1 MEMHNWT
8 ITDNQLTVKNNESL
22 ESIFTVGNGYLGVR
36 GSYEDDTISRATTNH
51 GVFING
57 FYETMP
63 ISYGEQAY
71 GYPQERQ
78 SIISLPDA
86 THIELFL
93 NGLQVNQQNGHLFE
107 NYRKLSLKQ
116 GTMTHSFIWEENLS
130 KNKIKVTYTRLV
142 SFTRKHIL
150 AIHVEVKPL
159 NFKKAILTIKSTLAT
174 NDLTINKN
182 SDPRVANVNPAEL
195 LKNTKPIKALN
206 TQTMGFLFPTK
217 NSNLTALIAIIHSI
231 TGIVD
236 EKNCTFTK
244 ELLIDQKPI
253 SFEKY
258 ACYFDTRED
267 HKRSSLATV
276 EAELN
281 ACRSDGFDTL
291 SHEQQL
297 YLTNYWN
304 KSELH
309 IANNYSNNLELESRF
324 ALFQLLQSVGKD
336 GNRGIAAKGVSSTG
350 YDGHYF
356 WDTEIY
362 IMPFFTMT
370 QPQIAR
376 ALLINRS
383 HQLPQALRH
392 THQLGYD
399 GALFA
404 WRTINGQESSAYF
417 PASTA
422 AIHINSDIMFAIQ
435 QYFYF
440 TNDHQFM
447 QQYGLKMLVETS
459 RFYLSYGNWD
469 PQKGFVL
476 NTVTGPDEY
485 TALINNNAY
494 TNLMVK
500 NQLEFLTSAFTF
512 NEVANLGLTATEWHN
527 FKRAAAEMFIPS
539 QHDLIGQDDSFL
551 TKQKMDL
558 TKLKK
563 NQYPLLLHFH
573 PLYLY
578 QHQVIKQADL
588 ILAMALMPA
597 RFNAQ
602 QLRVNYNYYEP
613 LTTHDS
619 SLSRAA
625 YAIVASQLADQT
637 AFNQMLKL
645 SFSTDLT
652 DGQHNTD
659 EGLHTASM
667 GGTWLVISLGLAHV
681 RVTPDHLLLDPIL
694 PPHWEAYVLPITY
707 HGSQLKLSVSK
718 RKTMI
723 SLVRGDPVPVIL
735 NGHKVNFLDNRS

>member
-1 MEMHNWT
+1 MIEMHNWT
-8 ITDNQLTVKNNESL
+8 ITDNQLAVTNNEAL

-36 GSYEDDTISRATTNH
+36 GSYEDDTISKAPTNH

-93 NGLQVNQQNGHLFE
+93 DGLRVNQQNGRISE
-107 NYRKLSLKQ
+107 NIRKLSLKQ

-150 AIHVEVKPL
+150 AMHVTVKPL
-159 NFKKAILTIKSTLAT
+159 NFKKAILMIKSTLAT
-174 NDLTINKN
+174 TDLTINKN
-182 SDPRVANVNPAEL
+182 S
-195 LKNTKPIKALN
+195 K
-206 TQTMGFLFPTK
+206 
-217 NSNLTALIAIIHSI
+217 LTALIAVSHSI
-231 TGIVD
+231 TGVID
-236 EKNCTFTK
+236 ETNCTFTK
-244 ELLIDQKPI
+244 ELLLEQKPV

-267 HKRSSLATV
+267 HKKASTSTV

-281 ACRSDGFDTL
+281 ACRSAGFDTL
-291 SHEQQL
+291 AHEQQL
-297 YLTNYWN
+297 YLTDYWN
-304 KSELH
+304 KSDLH
-309 IANNYSNNLELESRF
+309 IANDYDNNLELESRF
-324 ALFQLLQSVGKD
+324 AMLQLLQSVGKD
-336 GNRGIAAKGVSSTG
+336 GKRGIAAKGLSSTG

-370 QPQIAR
+370 QPQIAK

-383 HQLPQALRH
+383 HQLPQATQHARK
-392 THQLGYD
+392 LGYA
-399 GALFA
+399 GALFP
-404 WRTINGQESSAYF
+404 WRTINGKESSAYF

-422 AIHINSDIMFAIQ
+422 AIHINADIMFAIQ

-440 TNDHQFM
+440 TNDRQFM
-447 QQYGLKMLVETS
+447 QQYGLKMLVAAS

-469 PQKGFVL
+469 STRGFVL

-485 TALINNNAY
+485 TALINSNAY

-500 NQLEFLTSAFTF
+500 NQLEFLTASFTF
-512 NEVANLGLTATEWHN
+512 KDVASLGVTTAEWHR
-527 FKRAAAEMFIPS
+527 FKQAAADMFIAA
-539 QHDLIGQDDSFL
+539 QGDLIGQDDSFL

-558 TKLKK
+558 AKLKK
-563 NQYPLLLHFH
+563 SQYPLLLHFH
-573 PLYLY
+573 PWYLY

-588 ILAMALMPA
+588 ILVMALMPYC
-597 RFNAQ
+597 FSST
-602 QLRVNYNYYEP
+602 QLKTNYNYYEP

-625 YAIVASQLADQT
+625 YAIVASQLADNPS
-637 AFNQMLKL
+637 AFNQMLQL

-652 DGQHNTD
+652 DGQHNTN

-667 GGTWLVISLGLAHV
+667 GGTWLVIALGLAHIQA
-681 RVTPDHLLLDPIL
+681 TPTNLILNPIL
-694 PPHWEAYVLPITY
+694 PAQWDAYVIPVTY
-707 HGSQLKLSVSK
+707 QGSELKLSVSK
-718 RKTMI
+718 RGANITLMH
-723 SLVRGDPVPVIL
+723 GQPVPVIL
-735 NGHKVNFLDNRS
+735 NGQPVKL

>member
-1 MEMHNWT
+1 MIEMHNWT
-8 ITDNQLTVKNNESL
+8 IIDNQLPVTNSEAL

-36 GSYEDDTISRATTNH
+36 GSYEDETISNTTTNH

-93 NGLQVNQQNGHLFE
+93 NGLQVNQQNGHLSE
-107 NYRKLSLKQ
+107 NIRQLSLKQ
-116 GTMTHSFIWEENLS
+116 GIMTHSFIWEENLS
-130 KNKIKVTYTRLV
+130 KNKIKVTFTRLV

-150 AIHVEVKPL
+150 AVHVEVKPL
-159 NFKKAILTIKSTLAT
+159 NFKKAILTVKSTLAT

-182 SDPRVANVNPAEL
+182 SDPRVANVDPAEL
-195 LKNTKPIKALN
+195 LKNTEPIKALN
-206 TQTMGFLFPTK
+206 PQTMGFIFPTK
-217 NSNLTALIAIIHSI
+217 NSKLTALIAISHSI
-231 TGIVD
+231 AGIVD
-236 EKNCTFTK
+236 KKTCTFTK

-253 SFEKY
+253 SFDKY

-267 HKRSSLATV
+267 HKKSSLSTV

-281 ACRSDGFDTL
+281 ACRNTGFEVLT
-291 SHEQQL
+291 HEQQL
-297 YLTNYWN
+297 YLTDYWN
-304 KSELH
+304 KSDLH
-309 IANNYSNNLELESRF
+309 IANNYNNNLELESRF
-324 ALFQLLQSVGKD
+324 AMFQLLQSVGKD
-336 GNRGIAAKGVSSTG
+336 GNRGIAAKGLSSTG

-362 IMPFFTMT
+362 IMPLFTMT
-370 QPQIAR
+370 QPQIAKK
-376 ALLINRS
+376 LLINRF
-383 HQLPQALRH
+383 HQLSEALQHAR
-392 THQLGYD
+392 QLGYK
-399 GALFA
+399 GALFP
-404 WRTINGQESSAYF
+404 WRTINGKESSAYF

-422 AIHINSDIMFAIQ
+422 AIHINADIMFAIQ

-440 TNDHQFM
+440 TNDLQFM
-447 QQYGLKMLVETS
+447 HQYGLKMLVEAS

-469 PQKGFVL
+469 TNKGFVL

-500 NQLEFLTSAFTF
+500 NQLEFLTSSFTF
-512 NEVANLGLTATEWHN
+512 NDVANLGLTAAEWHK
-527 FKRAAAEMFIPS
+527 FKLAAAKMFITTEGN
-539 QHDLIGQDDSFL
+539 LIGQDDSFL
-551 TKQKMDL
+551 TKPKIDL

-563 NQYPLLLHFH
+563 SQYPLLLHFH

-588 ILAMALMPA
+588 ILAMALMPY
-597 RFNAQ
+597 RFNLQ
-602 QLRVNYNYYEP
+602 QLQVNYNYYEP

-625 YAIVASQLADQT
+625 YAIVASQLDDQT
-637 AFNQMLKL
+637 AFNQMLQRA
-645 SFSTDLT
+645 FSTDLT
-652 DGQHNTD
+652 DGQHNTN

-681 RVTPDHLLLDPIL
+681 RATQNNLLLDPIL
-694 PPHWEAYVLPITY
+694 PPQWEAYVIPITY

-718 RKTMI
+718 RETNITLIAGK
-723 SLVRGDPVPVIL
+723 PVPVIL
-735 NGHKVNFLDNRS
+735 NGKKVIF